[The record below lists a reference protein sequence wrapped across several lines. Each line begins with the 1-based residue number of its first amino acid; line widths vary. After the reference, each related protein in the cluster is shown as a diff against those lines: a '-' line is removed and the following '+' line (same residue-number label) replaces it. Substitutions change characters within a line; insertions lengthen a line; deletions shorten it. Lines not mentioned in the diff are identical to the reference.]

1 VPVGVAAGSAAPAPG
16 AGLGLIGAAERAE
29 LLGGS
34 LEHGV
39 ERDGRFAV
47 RVWLPWPS

>member
-1 VPVGVAAGSAAPAPG
+1 VPAGVAAGAAAPG

-34 LEHGV
+34 LEHGI
-39 ERDGRFAV
+39 EQDGRFAV